1 MQDQRSTESNPFH
14 FTPALV
20 LTVFMLLICGFIVL
34 ASAGMGSTEG
44 EGGPLGFIE
53 KQAMFC
59 GLGVVLSVMAYYF
72 PHRWMQSYTFFFI
85 LYGFVVGAL
94 LSVYFIGSNI
104 NDVKNVYRWI
114 SIPGLGISFQPS
126 EITKL
131 GIVLMVA
138 IWACL
143 NPQKIQKLACLGG
156 VVPLGLMI
164 SVILALIFIE
174 PDYATTMVC
183 GSVAMATFY
192 VAGVSARWVTIA
204 MVLLV
209 LLVGYTVNYLELER
223 SGRIYAWQNLYTE
236 MPDENRQQLA
246 SIKAIVT
253 GQLLGKGIG
262 MGTAKL
268 GGLSEH
274 DSDFI
279 FAVVAEELGFIGVFC
294 VLLGFVFILYA
305 GTSISIKSK
314 DIFGRVLAMG
324 IVTAISI
331 QVLLNVATTSALVP
345 NTGLTFPFFS
355 KGGSNL
361 IMMLISMGF
370 LMGVERETRRSS
382 AQALLQDRNKKS
394 AISNPFEQ

>member
-1 MQDQRSTESNPFH
+1 MQDQKSTEGNPFH

-34 ASAGMGSTEG
+34 ASAGMGSTDG
-44 EGGPLGFIE
+44 EGGPLGFVK

-59 GLGVVLSVMAYYF
+59 GLGVFFAVIAYYL
-72 PHRWMQSYTFFFI
+72 PHRWMQSYTFFFVI
-85 LYGFVVGAL
+85 YLGIIGAL
-94 LSVYFIGSNI
+94 LSVYIIGSSI

-143 NPQKIQKLACLGG
+143 NPQKIQKLISPKG

-164 SVILALIFIE
+164 ASILALIFIE

-183 GSVAMATFY
+183 GSVAMATLY
-192 VAGVSARWVTIA
+192 VAGVSTRWVTIA

-209 LLVGYTVNYLELER
+209 LFVGYTVMFLEIER
-223 SGRIYAWQNLYTE
+223 IGRIDAWWHLFTD

-246 SIKAIVT
+246 ALKAIVT

-279 FAVVAEELGFIGVFC
+279 FAVLAEELGFIGVFC

-361 IMMLISMGF
+361 IMMLVSMGF

-382 AQALLQDRNKKS
+382 ARAILQDRSNKA